1 MPTPPGKGSGSTP
14 DRVQGPDGPDGHT
27 REPVVPEPTGGDPL
41 PDTKAG
47 GAGATAGA
55 NAPAAAPAKVRD
67 LAAEAAALAALEAE
81 LGGAPPPASAK
92 VPDELAPAKATPAA
106 MAEAEA
112 KPAPKPD
119 AKPGAKSEAKPA
131 PEAKSAPKPEAKPA
145 PKPDAKKPEPEPD
158 PADDPDKL
166 PTAPPWWKTLRA
178 DPPPLTRAALGAGLV
193 GLLLLLW
200 FVLTFGSDPTARIVS
215 PSKLPSPGEVF
226 GSFGKLL
233 DRDFTDSLVDTL
245 IRVFK
250 GIGLA
255 ALIGISA
262 GVWAG
267 ANRGVGSALEP
278 LVIFLRSVPMGA
290 LIPLTL
296 LLFGDGE
303 KQKWMFIFL
312 AVVPF
317 VFSDTVKAVSIVP
330 ERYVETA
337 QTLGASRFQIV
348 RKVLIPLALP
358 DIITS
363 LRFLLGLALGYIMLV
378 EVVNTP
384 HGLGTMLNTS
394 QRQGLYEQ
402 IYLLLFVITFV
413 AFTLDFLLRGLQR
426 EAFRWRKDL

>member
-1 MPTPPGKGSGSTP
+1 MTEPKDPPKPAPGAPPTADAP
-14 DRVQGPDGPDGHT
+14 
-27 REPVVPEPTGGDPL
+27 
-41 PDTKAG
+41 KAQ
-47 GAGATAGA
+47 
-55 NAPAAAPAKVRD
+55 AAPKPARD
-67 LAAEAAALAALEAE
+67 PAAEAAALAALEAE
-81 LGGAPPPASAK
+81 LSGEPPKSAPAPAP
-92 VPDELAPAKATPAA
+92 VPDELPKAEPKK
-106 MAEAEA
+106 AEPKAE
-112 KPAPKPD
+112 
-119 AKPGAKSEAKPA
+119 
-131 PEAKSAPKPEAKPA
+131 
-145 PKPDAKKPEPEPD
+145 AKKPEPKVEAKKPEPK
-158 PADDPDKL
+158 PKKHEPEPEDDPNRL

-178 DPPPLTRAALGAGLV
+178 DPPPLVRAALGAGLITLV
-193 GLLLLLW
+193 MLLW
-200 FVLTFGSDPTARIVS
+200 FVLTYGDDPTARIVS

-226 GSFGKLL
+226 GAMGKLL
-233 DRDFTDSLVDTL
+233 DRDFTDSLIDTL

-255 ALIGISA
+255 ALIGISVGVLA
-262 GVWAG
+262 GS
-267 ANRGVGSALEP
+267 NRGVGSALEP

-337 QTLGASRFQIV
+337 QTLGASRFQII

-358 DIITS
+358 DILTS

>member
-1 MPTPPGKGSGSTP
+1 VTEPKDPSKPEAAPP
-14 DRVQGPDGPDGHT
+14 
-27 REPVVPEPTGGDPL
+27 
-41 PDTKAG
+41 KADAPKAE
-47 GAGATAGA
+47 GAPKAE
-55 NAPAAAPAKVRD
+55 AAPAKPARD
-67 LAAEAAALAALEAE
+67 PAAEAAALAALEAE
-81 LGGAPPPASAK
+81 LSGEPPPKPEPAPSPAPGFKEPEAK
-92 VPDELAPAKATPAA
+92 KAPVPDELPKAKPVDKTPDPKAAPK
-106 MAEAEA
+106 AEA
-112 KPAPKPD
+112 KKPE
-119 AKPGAKSEAKPA
+119 AKKPA
-131 PEAKSAPKPEAKPA
+131 PE
-145 PKPDAKKPEPEPD
+145 PEPED
-158 PADDPDKL
+158 EDDPNKL

-178 DPPPLTRAALGAGLV
+178 DPPPLVRAGLGAGLIA
-193 GLLLLLW
+193 LMLLLW
-200 FVLTFGSDPTARIVS
+200 FVLTFGDDPTSRIVS

-226 GSFGKLL
+226 GALGKLL
-233 DRDFTDSLVDTL
+233 DRDFTESLIDTL

-267 ANRGVGSALEP
+267 SNRGVGSALEP

-317 VFSDTVKAVSIVP
+317 VFSDTVKAISIVP

-337 QTLGASRFQIV
+337 QTLGASRLQII

-378 EVVNTP
+378 EIVNTP

-394 QRQGLYEQ
+394 QRLGLYEQ

-413 AFTLDFLLRGLQR
+413 AFALDFLLRGLQR